1 MRQPFSRV
9 SGTTHSVLSWFSSRT
24 PSLKNRAALP
34 ALALAFISGGDAA
47 AQSKI
52 ATTITLAV
60 STSAG
65 STTSVPSGT
74 VVTLAATVTPASGS
88 IGAGQ
93 VNFCDST
100 ASHCTDI
107 HLLGTA
113 QVTSGGKATLK
124 LRPGIGSHTY
134 KASFAGTATNAG
146 STSASSSPLAV
157 TGKFSSTT
165 TIAQAGVVGAYTL
178 TATVAGDPSI
188 VSAADPTGTVSF
200 VDASYSN
207 QVLTTVNLGTATRGL
222 SFFNASNPATVPE
235 PNVAAAADFNG
246 DGIVDLAV
254 SNSNSGA
261 TNLTILLGKGDG
273 TFSPTPTSPTVGL
286 YPDGIAIADFN
297 SDGVADLAVT
307 SVDQNEVI
315 ILLGNGDGTFNAG
328 PILPTSAT
336 PQSIAT
342 ADFDGD
348 GLADLAVVNGSNASI
363 FLGKGDGTFKPS
375 ITVASVGSSPVG
387 LGVGDFNRDG
397 IPDLAVVDTLQSAPV
412 RMFLGNGDGTFT
424 AGANYAITG
433 DSPVGICVGDFNSD
447 GFLDLAV
454 TNYSNA
460 SRDAIAILLGNG
472 DGSFKTPV
480 FYAGSGLS
488 YRTVAIADFNGDGIP
503 DLVAAQFW
511 SGPGSIF
518 IGNGNGTFQ
527 TAAPIAASVPFSSGY
542 VAVADYNGDGI
553 PDLALPNQDVSG
565 TIAILLTQNTRTVN
579 TELANPTLT
588 GPAPHNVKAS
598 YPGDNNYLA
607 SESTT
612 TTLDVQVA
620 TPVLSV
626 PAGIYTTAQ
635 TLTITDATPGAEIYY
650 YSYGIINT
658 PGYVRYTG
666 PIALAQG
673 GSLFIEV
680 YATETGYQNSNP
692 VYANYSL
699 NFPATA
705 TPSISQPGGYYAG
718 AQSVT
723 ITDSDPAAKIYYT
736 TNGSVPSTSSNLYT
750 GPVTVSSSQT
760 IVAAALSYGRAFSP
774 VVEAQYLIGGSPV
787 SLIYS
792 IGGTGVQGYTGNG
805 GPATLAQTF
814 YISGLARD
822 AAGNFYFSDEASHV
836 VRKIAAGTGTLTV
849 LAGNEYNGNSG
860 DGGPATSAELGSP
873 SLLAIDGSGLYIA
886 DLSNLNIRRVDLN
899 SGTISTYAGNGTG
912 SASGNGGPATAA
924 GIGYIKGLAF
934 DSSHNLFLTDYFSVR
949 EINASTGIITGLT
962 PTYFGY
968 AGDGGP
974 VSSATFRTPL
984 GITFDAAGNLYIAD
998 AGNELIRKV
1007 TAVGGVITPSSIV
1020 STVAGTP
1027 PAQNAYPSGG
1037 YSGDGG
1043 PATSAALNNPNALAV
1058 DGAGNLYISDEYN
1071 SVVRKVDA
1079 TTGIISTAV
1088 GNGSRCSFQNG
1099 DGGAASSSALCFPL
1113 AMIIDGTGDIFLADN
1128 DRVREVVPA
1137 ALPPSTPAATPTFS
1151 VQGGTYATPQT
1162 VTISDSTPG
1171 ASIYVTLDGSAP
1183 TSNNS
1188 IGYSV
1193 PLEVMGK
1200 VTLKAVAVA
1209 PGYAISAPASQTYN
1223 VTAPAPVIR
1232 TIAGTGD
1239 YATSLSGTPALNLN
1253 FFSVQGIAIDAAG
1266 NLYVSDSTAC
1276 RVWKIDAA
1284 TGVGSIYAGSGICSY
1299 YGDGGPATLANLYAP
1314 EGLAFDSAGNL
1325 YIAETATG
1333 VIRKITTSTG
1343 VISTVAGTYQASS
1356 NSDIGDGG
1364 PATSAH
1370 LSNPASIA
1378 FDGADNLYIGDT
1390 YHYRVRKVLAST
1402 GVISTVAG
1410 NGTAASTGDGGPATS
1425 AGLDQPFAIA
1435 LDSANNIYIGDN
1447 SGGKIRK
1454 VSSATGLI
1462 STIAGI
1468 KDLSGEIGDG
1478 GPATNAEVNARA
1490 LTIGPDGNLFISNG
1504 PGEIREL
1511 NLSTGV
1517 VSRVAG
1523 IGLPGYSGDGGAA
1536 AVAQLYYP
1544 NQIAFDKA
1552 GNLYVADSMLR
1563 VREVFAVTKPTATPT
1578 FSVPSGTYAGPQ
1590 TITISDA
1597 TPNATIYYT
1606 TDGTAPTTTSSI
1618 YSSPITV
1625 SASETIEAIAVAT
1638 GYTQSA
1644 AATATYVISV
1654 VPPAPGIASLS
1665 PAYISAGSGQFTLS
1679 VKGSAFTNGSTVFW
1693 GASALATQYVDAT
1706 QLIATVPA
1714 ANVAS
1719 AGVASVNVQ
1728 IPTGPTSNTLQF
1740 EIDSPGS
1747 NTPPSFLPSA
1757 ATATAGSTATY
1768 SVTLPSG
1775 ATNVTVNCL
1784 NLPAGSSCSYS
1795 SGTLSITTSSSTPK
1809 GTFLITVVF
1818 SETLPGAAALIL
1830 FPLLLAPLCRGRGRR
1845 RSSILFFGALFMTGL
1860 IILGC
1865 GGGGGSSGGD
1875 SNPPPQTHQV
1885 TSSGTV
1891 TLTVK

>member
-1 MRQPFSRV
+1 MRQSLSHV
-9 SGTTHSVLSWFSSRT
+9 LGTTRSVLSWFSSRSCLVKLT
-24 PSLKNRAALP
+24 VLFLGAISLVAAH
-34 ALALAFISGGDAA
+34 DAY
-47 AQSKI
+47 AQSKV
-52 ATTITLAV
+52 ATTTALAV

-65 STTSVPSGT
+65 SNASAPSGT
-74 VVTLAATVTPASGS
+74 VVTLTATVRPASGTLT
-88 IGAGQ
+88 AGQ
-93 VNFCDST
+93 VNFCD
-100 ASHCTDI
+100 ASAAHCTDI

-113 QVTSGGKATLK
+113 QLTSSGKATLK
-124 LRPGIGSHTY
+124 LRPGIGSHTW
-134 KASFAGTATNAG
+134 KAMFAGTG
-146 STSASSSPLAV
+146 SFSASASAASASLTV
-157 TGKFSSTT
+157 TGKFASITT
-165 TIAQAGVVGAYTL
+165 LAQGGVVGAYTL
-178 TATVAGDPSI
+178 TATVAGIPPA
-188 VSAADPTGTVSF
+188 VSAPDPTGTVSF
-200 VDASYSN
+200 LDTSYSN
-207 QVLTTVNLGTATRGL
+207 QVLATVNLGTATPGL
-222 SFFNASNPATVPE
+222 SFFNASNPATVSE
-235 PNVAAAADFNG
+235 PNVAVAADFNG

-261 TNLTILLGKGDG
+261 TTLTILLGKGDG
-273 TFSPTPTSPTVGL
+273 TFTAASSNPTVGL
-286 YPDGIAIADFN
+286 YPDGIAVADFN
-297 SDGVADLAVT
+297 SDGFIDLAVT
-307 SVDQNEVI
+307 SVDQNEVV
-315 ILLGNGDGTFNAG
+315 ILLGKGDGTFSAG
-328 PILPTSAT
+328 PILATSAT

-363 FLGKGDGTFKPS
+363 FLGKGDGTFKTA

-412 RMFLGNGDGTFT
+412 RIFLGKGDGTFI
-424 AGANYAITG
+424 AGASYAITG
-433 DSPVGICVGDFNSD
+433 DSPVGICVGDFNND

-454 TNYSNA
+454 TNYSSA

-480 FYAGSGLS
+480 FYTGSGLS
-488 YRTVAIADFNGDGIP
+488 YRTVSIADFNGDGIP
-503 DLVAAQFW
+503 DLVTSQFW

-527 TAAPIAASVPFSSGY
+527 TAAPIAASVPLSSGY
-542 VAVADYNGDGI
+542 VAVADYNGDGV

-565 TIAILLTQNTRTVN
+565 TVAILLTQNTRN
-579 TELANPTLT
+579 ANAELDNPTLT

-598 YPGDNNYLA
+598 YSGDNNYLA
-607 SESTT
+607 SASAT

-626 PAGIYTTAQ
+626 PSGIYTTAQ

-666 PIALAQG
+666 PIPLAQG

-680 YATETGYQNSNP
+680 YATETGYQNSDP

-699 NFPATA
+699 NFPVTA
-705 TPSISQPGGYYAG
+705 TPSISPAGGYYAG

-723 ITDSDPAAKIYYT
+723 ITDSDTAAKIYYT
-736 TNGSVPSTSSNLYT
+736 TNGSAPSTSSNLYT
-750 GPVTVSSSQT
+750 GPITVSSSQT
-760 IVAAALSYGRAFSP
+760 IAAAALSYGRAFSP
-774 VVEAQYLIGGSPV
+774 VVEAQYGIGGSSV

-814 YISGLARD
+814 GISGVARD
-822 AAGNFYFSDEASHV
+822 GAGNVYFSDQGSHV
-836 VRKIAAGTGTLTV
+836 VRKIAAKTGILTV

-860 DGGPATSAELGSP
+860 DGGPASSAELGSP
-873 SLLAIDGSGLYIA
+873 STLAIDGSSLYIA
-886 DLSNLNIRRVDLN
+886 DLSNLNIRRVDLT
-899 SGTISTYAGNGTG
+899 SGTISTYAGDGTG

-934 DSSHNLFLTDYFSVR
+934 DPSHNLFLTDEFSVR

-968 AGDGGP
+968 SGDGGP

-984 GITFDAAGNLYIAD
+984 GITFDTAGNLYIAD

-1007 TAVGGVITPSSIV
+1007 TAVGGMITPSSVV

-1027 PAQNAYPSGG
+1027 PAQNTYPSGG

-1043 PATSAALNNPNALAV
+1043 PATSATLNSPNALAV

-1079 TTGIISTAV
+1079 TTGIISTAI

-1099 DGGAASSSALCFPL
+1099 DGGAASSAALCYPL
-1113 AMIIDGTGDIFLADN
+1113 AITIDSAGDIFLADN
-1128 DRVREVVPA
+1128 DRVREVLAP
-1137 ALPPSTPAATPTFS
+1137 ALPPSTPTATPTFS

-1171 ASIYVTLDGSAP
+1171 ASIYVTLDGSTP

-1193 PLEVMGK
+1193 PLEVTGK

-1209 PGYAISAPASQTYN
+1209 PGFAISAPASQTYT
-1223 VTAPAPVIR
+1223 VTASAPVIS
-1232 TIAGTGD
+1232 TIAGTGA
-1239 YATSLSGTPALNLN
+1239 YATSMGGTPALSLS

-1266 NLYVSDSTAC
+1266 NLYVSDPTAC
-1276 RVWKIDAA
+1276 RVWKIAAA

-1299 YGDGGPATLANLYAP
+1299 FGDGGPATLADLYAP

-1325 YIAETATG
+1325 YVAEAANG

-1343 VISTVAGTYQASS
+1343 VITTVAGQSQPSS
-1356 NSDIGDGG
+1356 NGNIGDGG
-1364 PATSAH
+1364 SATSAY
-1370 LSNPASIA
+1370 LSGPSAIA
-1378 FDGADNLYIGDT
+1378 FDGAGNLYIADT
-1390 YHYRVRKVLAST
+1390 NHYRIRKVSAST
-1402 GVISTVAG
+1402 GIISTVAG
-1410 NGTAASTGDGGPATS
+1410 NGTAINAGDGGPATSAGMDPPYALALDSAGNIYIGDSVGGKVRKVTAATGLISTIAGMKDLRGQTGDGGPATS
-1425 AGLDQPFAIA
+1425 A
-1435 LDSANNIYIGDN
+1435 
-1447 SGGKIRK
+1447 
-1454 VSSATGLI
+1454 
-1462 STIAGI
+1462 
-1468 KDLSGEIGDG
+1468 
-1478 GPATNAEVNARA
+1478 EVNARG
-1490 LTIGPDGNLFISNG
+1490 LTIGPDGNLFFSNG

-1517 VSRVAG
+1517 VSRFAG

-1544 NQIAFDKA
+1544 NQLVFDKA
-1552 GNLYVADSMLR
+1552 GNLYFGDSMLR
-1563 VREVFAVTKPTATPT
+1563 VREVFLNPQTAATPT

-1590 TITISDA
+1590 NVTISDA
-1597 TPNATIYYT
+1597 SPNATIYYT
-1606 TDGTAPTTTSSI
+1606 TDGSAPTTTSSI
-1618 YSSPITV
+1618 YTSTITV
-1625 SASETIEAIAVAT
+1625 SASETIKAMAIAT

-1644 AATATYVISV
+1644 TATASYVIAV
-1654 VPPAPGIASLS
+1654 VPPTPSITGLS
-1665 PAYISAGSGQFTLS
+1665 PAFTSAGSSQFTLT
-1679 VKGSAFTNGSTVFW
+1679 VNGSAFANGSTVYW
-1693 GASALATQYVDAT
+1693 GASALSTQYVSST
-1706 QLIATVPA
+1706 QLTATVPS

-1719 AGVASVNVQ
+1719 AGIASINVQ
-1728 IPTGPTSNTLQF
+1728 TPGAATSNTLQF
-1740 EIDSPGS
+1740 AIDSSGS
-1747 NTPPSFLPSA
+1747 NTPPSFSTPA
-1757 ATATAGSTATY
+1757 ATVTAGSTATY

-1775 ATNVTVNCL
+1775 ATNVSVNCL
-1784 NLPAGSSCSYS
+1784 NLPAGSACSYS

-1809 GTFLITVVF
+1809 GTFVITAVF
-1818 SETLPGAAALIL
+1818 TETLPGAAALIL
-1830 FPLLLAPLCRGRGRR
+1830 IPLLLAPLSREKGRR
-1845 RSSILFFGALFMTGL
+1845 RYSILFLGSLLVAGL
-1860 IILGC
+1860 LVLGC
-1865 GGGGGSSGGD
+1865 GGGGSGSGGG
-1875 SNPPPQTHQV
+1875 SNPTPQTHQIS
-1885 TSSGTV
+1885 SSGTV